1 MLDVQ
6 KAIGFQATQH
16 LTGWRYIWP
25 LVLMLAL
32 LGFCLVKA
40 LWPFLVADNPW
51 QEALF
56 SLKQVY
62 WSFWKSVLISPW
74 FYIGAPILLAMQV
87 LWPVQKNVKHLGA
100 ALRVDFL
107 YLLHMIPFYAITAPL
122 FFSFLSQIYEQYF
135 SIINLSALVHHIPIL
150 EVILGILVIDFLG
163 WMHHLV
169 RHKVPVF
176 WDFHA
181 IHHSQSEM
189 NPFTND
195 RVHPLD
201 VFIARVIKFLPAL
214 FFTDAINVGLS
225 YMVVHAFLDRLNHSN
240 VRSNLGFLRYL
251 LVTPQS
257 HRVHHSKQKEHY
269 DKNFG
274 VTLSIWDFI
283 FGTQVRDYSVYPETG
298 VPDQNFPLEKESD
311 LSLGKC
317 IAVCIKQFVYPF
329 KVAWQKTFYSST

>member
-1 MLDVQ
+1 M
-6 KAIGFQATQH
+6 
-16 LTGWRYIWP
+16 
-25 LVLMLAL
+25 
-32 LGFCLVKA
+32 
-40 LWPFLVADNPW
+40 
-51 QEALF
+51 
-56 SLKQVY
+56 
-62 WSFWKSVLISPW
+62 
-74 FYIGAPILLAMQV
+74 
-87 LWPVQKNVKHLGA
+87 
-100 ALRVDFL
+100 DFL
-107 YLLHMIPFYAITAPL
+107 YLLLMIPFYAITAPL
-122 FFSFLSQIYEQYF
+122 FFSFLREVYEQYF

-150 EVILGILVIDFLG
+150 EIILGILIIDFLG

-181 IHHSQSEM
+181 IHHSQTEM

-214 FFTDAINVGLS
+214 FFVDAINVGLS

-240 VRSNLGFLRYL
+240 VRSNLGVFRYL

-274 VTLSIWDFI
+274 VSLSIWDYL
-283 FGTQVRDYSVYPETG
+283 FGTQVRDYTVYPETG

-311 LSLGKC
+311 LSIGKC
-317 IAVCIKQFVYPF
+317 IGVFIKQFIYPF
-329 KVAWQKTFYSST
+329 KVAWQKTFYSRY